1 MQYDGVLFFVSA
13 RRKQTPQEMLGIA
26 VRERRLELD
35 VSQEQLAEMVSVHR
49 NYVGK
54 IERGEQNLTIETLV
68 RFAKT
73 FRCKPS
79 ELLGEAGL

>member
-1 MQYDGVLFFVSA
+1 MLSSVKAHRSA
-13 RRKQTPQEMLGIA
+13 QEKLGEA
-26 VRERRLELD
+26 VRARRLELD
-35 VSQEQLAEMVSVHR
+35 VSQEKLAEMVEVHR

>member
-1 MQYDGVLFFVSA
+1 
-13 RRKQTPQEMLGIA
+13 MLGEA
-26 VRERRLELD
+26 VRARRLELE
-35 VSQEQLAEMVSVHR
+35 VSQERLAEMVDVHR

-68 RFAKT
+68 RFCRAL
-73 FRCKPS
+73 RCSRS